1 MRGRAI
7 KLSRPRRLVND
18 LMRFSIGIPRVTV
31 QRRMNIARLLEARAS
46 LAARPSWTAI
56 FLKAYGLLAME
67 TPELRRAF
75 VRLPWPQLYEYPESV
90 GSVAYERDWEGEPA
104 VLLSRI
110 KGPEHRS
117 LKQLDA
123 ACAFAKEIGCK
134 KATVVAGDD
143 VEGATP
149 EAMHKDVIA
158 ALKRAAPIAEKNDL
172 MLILEPMNVRVD
184 HKGHCLFGSE
194 AAVKI
199 CRAVASSHVKI
210 NWDLYHMQ
218 ISEGDLCRR
227 LRSRGYDVRLVP
239 SVEAIHD
246 ARRASHRSLR
256 HLRWHLASLA
266 RFLLTR

>member
-31 QRRMNIARLLEARAS
+31 QRRMNITRLLEARAA

-110 KGPEHRS
+110 KGPEHRT

-123 ACAFAKEIGCK
+123 AVRAARSTPVMEVKDFRRALDMARAPAPLRWLLMWLGLNWGRQRVNYFGTFQLSVYSAIGAESLNPLTPLTTLLNYGPISPDGWVNVRILYDHRVMDG
-134 KATVVAGDD
+134 ATVAR
-143 VEGATP
+143 
-149 EAMHKDVIA
+149 
-158 ALKRAAPIAEKNDL
+158 ALERFET
-172 MLILEPMNVRVD
+172 MLN
-184 HKGHCLFGSE
+184 G
-194 AAVKI
+194 
-199 CRAVASSHVKI
+199 AVADEV
-210 NWDLYHMQ
+210 
-218 ISEGDLCRR
+218 
-227 LRSRGYDVRLVP
+227 V
-239 SVEAIHD
+239 A
-246 ARRASHRSLR
+246 
-256 HLRWHLASLA
+256 
-266 RFLLTR
+266 LT